1 MESIIRKVDTDKI
14 EKLTLIG
21 GFIFTIITGV
31 YYISNYVYNQT
42 YKQNSEAYYGI
53 PSKYF
58 QGSIEDTVFYLIL
71 LIILIGIIFSLP
83 IYKKFIKNR
92 TDKISNI
99 LMAYMAVAMGFVFS
113 ILNIKNLFEII
124 KVIESNEVAI
134 FVSNHILKISILIT
148 IFSVIGVICFTYN
161 DEIESKLNNKW
172 KKYFDT
178 FIIIILSLFF
188 IVLIKAMN
196 VKFSYNNVENK
207 TIYETTI
214 YEDKNMAILSD
225 LDDKVLIVEY
235 EINENKETK
244 LKTYNYKIV
253 DKENLILSYK
263 DLGEKIIVVKEKNV

>member
-21 GFIFTIITGV
+21 GLIFTIITGV

-225 LDDKVLIVEY
+225 LDDKVLIAEY
-235 EINENKETK
+235 EINENKETM
-244 LKTYNYKIV
+244 LKIYNYMIV
-253 DKENLILSYK
+253 DKENLVISYK
-263 DLGEKIIVVKEKNV
+263 DLGEKIIVVKE

>member
-1 MESIIRKVDTDKI
+1 MEGIVRKVDTNKI

-21 GFIFTIITGV
+21 GFIFTIISGG

-42 YKQNSEAYYGI
+42 YKQNSEVYYGI

-225 LDDKVLIVEY
+225 LDDKVLIAEY
-235 EINENKETK
+235 EINENKETM
-244 LKTYNYKIV
+244 LKTYNYMIV
-253 DKENLILSYK
+253 DKENLVISYK
-263 DLGEKIIVVKEKNV
+263 DLGEKIIVVKE

>member
-31 YYISNYVYNQT
+31 YYIINYVYNQI
-42 YKQNSEAYYGI
+42 YKINSQAYYGI

-58 QGSIEDTVFYLIL
+58 QGSIEDKVFYLSL

-92 TDKISNI
+92 ADKFSNI
-99 LMAYMAVAMGFVFS
+99 LMAFMAVVMGLIFS
-113 ILNIKNLFEII
+113 FLNIKYFLEII

-134 FVSNHILKISILIT
+134 FVSKHILKISMVIT
-148 IFSVIGVICFTYN
+148 TFSVIGVVCFTYN

-172 KKYFDT
+172 KRYFDM
-178 FIIIILSLFF
+178 FIIVILSLFF
-188 IVLIKAMN
+188 IMLIKVIN

-207 TIYETTI
+207 TRYETTV

-225 LDDKVLIVEY
+225 LDYKVLIVEY
-235 EINENKETK
+235 EISENKEAM
-244 LKTYNYKIV
+244 LKTYNYMIV
-253 DKENLILSYK
+253 DKENLVISYK
-263 DLGEKIIVVKEKNV
+263 DLGEKIIVVKE

>member
-225 LDDKVLIVEY
+225 LDDKVLIAEY